1 MLDGEI
7 RVEHLWKRFK
17 ADHRMLLRDEMLRA
31 MAKMFRRTDEGWR
44 WALRDINIEIAPG
57 ESVGLI
63 GVNGSGKTT
72 LLKLMSKVMV
82 PYAGK
87 ASVGGR
93 VGALLGVVAGLH
105 QDLTGRENVF
115 IYGSLLGWTR
125 KAVAVRFEDIV
136 EFAELGSAIDRQ
148 VKFYSSGMQM
158 RLAFS
163 IAAML
168 EPRVLLVDEV
178 LAVGDASFQQ
188 KSLSRMREILAEG
201 ATLVYVSHDLS
212 TVKAMCKR
220 TIWLDNG
227 VIVMDGETEQVISS
241 YLRSLEG
248 LATLHIQ
255 DSGPITFNAIKVS
268 SNNGPA
274 RPGEKTSI
282 VIEVDSAFPWKGRCF
297 IGISQTPI
305 SPAFVVSNTIEIQQE
320 SDSIACDLDY
330 FPLVGGTAYLWVGLV
345 DSSNSTTL
353 NFQIVGQFETAGES
367 HIEVPTGVVMGAPIY
382 VGSKWKTATTSRG

>member
-1 MLDGEI
+1 MLDGAI
-7 RVEHLWKRFK
+7 SVEHLWKRFK
-17 ADHRMLLRDEMLRA
+17 ADHRMLLRDEMQRGLAKVLR
-31 MAKMFRRTDEGWR
+31 RPDEGWR

-82 PYAGK
+82 PYAGTT
-87 ASVGGR
+87 SIGGR

-125 KAVAVRFEDIV
+125 KAVAERFEDIV
-136 EFAELGSAIDRQ
+136 VFAELGSAIDRQ

-188 KSLSRMREILAEG
+188 KSLGRMREILAEG

-212 TVKAMCKR
+212 TVQAMCKR

-227 VIVMDGETEQVISS
+227 IVAMDGPTEQVINS

-248 LATLHIQ
+248 LATLHLK
-255 DSGPITFNAIKVS
+255 DSGPIQLTSIKVTS
-268 SNNGPA
+268 DSGP
-274 RPGEKTSI
+274 PTCGEKVSV
-282 VIEVDSAFPWKGRCF
+282 VIEMNSDISWSGKCF
-297 IGISQTPI
+297 IGISQAPI
-305 SPAFVVSNTIEIQQE
+305 SPAFVVTNTIEIQQGYE
-320 SDSIACDLDY
+320 TIACDLDY
-330 FPLVGGTAYLWVGLV
+330 YPLVGGTGYLWLGLV
-345 DSSNSTTL
+345 DSGDAVVLDFS
-353 NFQIVGQFETAGES
+353 IIGQFEAAGTS
-367 HIEVPTGVVMGAPIY
+367 HIELPTGVVMGAPIY
-382 VGSKWKTATTSRG
+382 VGSKWKTPKTSQS